1 MGALMAGAALLQ
13 RAGFTGEDGFDA
25 LQVGN
30 IEPARLVITLKALY
44 AIQANAL
51 NQVNAVF
58 NGISAQL
65 PVAAGAGG
73 VDVEHVEF
81 QVRRCAAG
89 TVVTGVNSAAG
100 QVVALADK
108 RASAADAGLTF
119 VTNANVPVKG

>member
-1 MGALMAGAALLQ
+1 MAGAALLQ
-13 RAGFTGEDGFDA
+13 RAGSAGEYGFDA

-30 IEPARLVITLKALY
+30 FEPARLVISLKALY

-65 PVAAGAGG
+65 PIAAGAGG

-81 QVRRCAAG
+81 QVRCRATG
-89 TVVTGVNSAAG
+89 TVMTGVNSAAG

-108 RASAADAGLTF
+108 RASAAYAGLTF
-119 VTNANVPVKG
+119 VTNSNVPVKG

>member
-1 MGALMAGAALLQ
+1 MVGAALLQ
-13 RAGFTGEDGFDA
+13 RAGSSGEYGFDA

-30 IEPARLVITLKALY
+30 IEPARLVISLKALY
-44 AIQANAL
+44 ASQANAL

-73 VDVEHVEF
+73 VDIEHVEF

-108 RASAADAGLTF
+108 RVSAADAGLTF
-119 VTNANVPVKG
+119 ITNANVPVKG